1 MTKYFVDERE
11 FLVFPHCAS
20 FRCKN
25 YVKSTFHYIST
36 LDWFDGKNCVAV
48 KFSQVFHIIYV
59 KTTQLVLTGITLY
72 ADFTKFFTKWG
83 QNSAISKFSTIH
95 SVENWMIFSQRFFS
109 SNQVSSSFF
118 CKTITFTKFL
128 PKKCE
133 SKFPKFL
140 HCNSLKKFS
149 WNWLENIFFS
159 QKKKKRLRT
168 LFWIW
173 RQSIWTPFVETPPY
187 SQNVNFNS
195 KH

>member
-1 MTKYFVDERE
+1 MITEKSLSNQPFTE
-11 FLVFPHCAS
+11 FFS
-20 FRCKN
+20 KKRCF
-25 YVKSTFHYIST
+25 YEIS
-36 LDWFDGKNCVAV
+36 V
-48 KFSQVFHIIYV
+48 
-59 KTTQLVLTGITLY
+59 
-72 ADFTKFFTKWG
+72 
-83 QNSAISKFSTIH
+83 ISKLWSMEIKEIH
-95 SVENWMIFSQRFFS
+95 CWTLENWKISANQLFCDFFS
-109 SNQVSSSFF
+109 
-118 CKTITFTKFL
+118 KTVTFTKFL

-149 WNWLENIFFS
+149 GNWLENIFFS